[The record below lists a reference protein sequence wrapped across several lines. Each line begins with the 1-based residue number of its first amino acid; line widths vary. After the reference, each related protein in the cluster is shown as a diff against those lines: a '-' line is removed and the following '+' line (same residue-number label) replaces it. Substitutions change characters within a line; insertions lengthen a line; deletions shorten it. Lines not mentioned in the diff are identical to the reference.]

1 MVVRDLGV
9 MTKTFCCVLLWNTAS
24 KKHHAGARHKA
35 DYSAFLKKVSSFFLV
50 SSTLNGTVLR
60 RDLPEAGVI

>member
-24 KKHHAGARHKA
+24 TKHHAGARHKA
-35 DYSAFLKKVSSFFLV
+35 DYSAEVSSFFLV
-50 SSTLNGTVLR
+50 SSTWNGTVLR